1 MEKEPIK
8 MSQLFKRSSFLLAGG
23 LLLFSCSGEQG
34 NKATPG
40 TVTDSTQVAR
50 EPNPFPFYKSL
61 SVRPGLHFEVVS
73 WGKGVD
79 SVGGYLI
86 LMSDS
91 TRNNFKSLSDEREG
105 IITDSWNMDLDNDG
119 NPEIYVEL
127 STGGNQ
133 KDLNVYEYAGN
144 SFQKITFPGL
154 SSRAK
159 KTYGGNDQF
168 KIKNGDLFRT
178 YSVVDPDSANKVAE
192 VKTLQYRLR
201 GNTFSV
207 DELSE
212 E

>member
-1 MEKEPIK
+1 MEKETIK
-8 MSQLFKRSSFLLAGG
+8 MSQFFRTSSFLLAGC
-23 LLLFSCSGEQG
+23 LLLFSCSDEP
-34 NKATPG
+34 KDKVASG
-40 TVTDSTQVAR
+40 TGTDSTQVAKQ
-50 EPNPFPFYKSL
+50 PNPFPFYKSL

-105 IITDSWNMDLDNDG
+105 VITDSWNMDLDNDG
-119 NPEIYVEL
+119 NPEVYVEVA
-127 STGGNQ
+127 TGKNQ
-133 KDLNVYEYAGN
+133 KDLNVYEYNGN

-154 SSRAK
+154 SNRAK

-168 KIKNGDLFRT
+168 KIKNGDLFRS
-178 YSVVDPDSANKVAE
+178 YSVIDPDSVNKVAE

-201 GNTFSV
+201 GNSFSV
-207 DELSE
+207 DELDE